1 MPSGYAMVGAASF
14 QSGISQT
21 ISVTLICIELCGQ
34 VTHVIPIL
42 IAVLLANAVS
52 GLLTPSMYDSMI
64 IIKGLPYL
72 PDLVSHN
79 SGFYN
84 VYIEDFMDEDVC
96 YIYNRMTYKELIKLL
111 KKRRDYRCFPLVNDP
126 DQKILVGSISRIQI
140 LKLLD
145 RHIGEKRRKRV
156 AAVRRACAEEQRR
169 QDSIKRAMS
178 RFSVEP
184 VDKIVIRHESES
196 SSDDRDP
203 TIVKAGRKVIDKY
216 NEFVKKGYHR
226 RFLSTDPSATPYSPV
241 EGANMDLDTGF
252 QALYKKIRP
261 GDEADQKLFTG
272 TEGYEAVLPPHIRDL
287 EIVINNCVTNNTT
300 ITQCRLFQKTDIDM
314 TPEEQRIWEAEQLE
328 LPVDFSPCHIDPTP
342 FQIVER
348 TCLVK
353 VHGVFSMMR
362 LDLAFVTD
370 LGKLKGMLT
379 LEGLKQAISDVK
391 SGKIKP
397 HDLEIPLKRRS
408 RTPEKEK
415 LALLEENEKQKKK
428 GEKQKKGEEKQMRE
442 EEKQQ
447 KKEEEKQK
455 KKEEKEKKK
464 EEKEEQKKAKK

>member
-1 MPSGYAMVGAASF
+1 MPSGYAFVGAASF

-42 IAVLLANAVS
+42 VAVLLANGIS

-84 VYIEDFMDEDVC
+84 VYIEDFMDTDVR
-96 YIYNRMTYKELIKLL
+96 YIFNGMTYKKLIQLL
-111 KKRRDYRCFPLVNDP
+111 KEKRDYRCFPLVNDP
-126 DQKILVGSISRIQI
+126 DQKILVGSISRIQL

-156 AAVRRACAEEQRR
+156 AALRRATAEEQQRR
-169 QDSIKRAMS
+169 DSIKRALEKAS

-216 NEFVKKGYHR
+216 NEFVMKGYHR
-226 RFLSTDPSATPYSPV
+226 RFLSTDPSSTPYSPV

-272 TEGYEAVLPPHIRDL
+272 TEGYEAVLPPHIKDL
-287 EIVINNCVTNNTT
+287 EIVSK
-300 ITQCRLFQKTDIDM
+300 FQ
-314 TPEEQRIWEAEQLE
+314 
-328 LPVDFSPCHIDPTP
+328 H
-342 FQIVER
+342 
-348 TCLVK
+348 
-353 VHGVFSMMR
+353 
-362 LDLAFVTD
+362 
-370 LGKLKGMLT
+370 
-379 LEGLKQAISDVK
+379 
-391 SGKIKP
+391 
-397 HDLEIPLKRRS
+397 
-408 RTPEKEK
+408 
-415 LALLEENEKQKKK
+415 
-428 GEKQKKGEEKQMRE
+428 
-442 EEKQQ
+442 
-447 KKEEEKQK
+447 
-455 KKEEKEKKK
+455 
-464 EEKEEQKKAKK
+464 